1 MTITMKFGSSRIEDL
16 QAQTSKDE
24 FKNNYEQL
32 LLTNMSSNY
41 HNTQRYT
48 KIIIS
53 MISWA
58 NGFTYTIENE
68 SENPEIHTWYDNPKL
83 EITKIQINNEPKD
96 KTEIELIP
104 YQIWCKI
111 NNQTWVIT
119 EIETRSKNKT
129 HCLQINTNNCKLE
142 QINCSKLY
150 PNQ

>member
-48 KIIIS
+48 KMVIS

-68 SENPEIHTWYDNPKL
+68 SEKSETYTWYDNPKL
-83 EITKIQINNEPKD
+83 EITKTQINNEPKD

>member
-48 KIIIS
+48 KMVIS

-68 SENPEIHTWYDNPKL
+68 SENSETYTWYDNPKL